1 MATYQ
6 QIVDLIYLAIDELNE
21 TSDNDPIIKSAT
33 TALYGASS
41 SLDSVDLVNLLLSV
55 EELLEDELGVEIVIA
70 NEKALSQKNS
80 PFKTV
85 ETLAQYLTDENN
97 AQ

>member
-6 QIVDLIYLAIDELNE
+6 QIVDLIYVAIDELNE
-21 TSDNDPIIKSAT
+21 TSDNDPITKSAT

-41 SLDSVDLVNLLLSV
+41 LLDSVDLVNLLLSV

-70 NEKALSQKNS
+70 NEKALSQKHS

-85 ETLAQYLTDENN
+85 ETLAQYLTDEIN
-97 AQ
+97 AL

>member
-33 TALYGASS
+33 TAHYGASS

-85 ETLAQYLTDENN
+85 ETLAQYLTDEIN

>member
-6 QIVDLIYLAIDELNE
+6 QIVDLIYVAIDELNE
-21 TSDNDPIIKSAT
+21 TSDNNPITKSAT

-85 ETLAQYLTDENN
+85 ETLAQYLTDEIN

>member
-6 QIVDLIYLAIDELNE
+6 QIVDLIYVAIDELNE
-21 TSDNDPIIKSAT
+21 TSDNNPITKSAT

-41 SLDSVDLVNLLLSV
+41 SLDSVDSVNLLLSV

-85 ETLAQYLTDENN
+85 ETLAQYLTDEIN